1 MEDIKTREEM
11 LQQETNDL
19 KGNILDDSVQEVS
32 YEFVKSILS
41 SFDKM
46 LSELTTREQQKRLL
60 HMLISKIT
68 INKVRDI
75 ESIELNINDN
85 LIMYLNNGGEPS
97 PDGGGSPSCI

>member
-85 LIMYLNNGGEPS
+85 LIMYLMEEKQVQTKEVLLLLF
-97 PDGGGSPSCI
+97 